1 MILRTKYETKKIE
14 QTMHYKNEAVL
25 SYKISYPVFESAVFF
40 APASRINR
48 YYKDKAM
55 AFERYCRTAL
65 YRMACESADYAKKN
79 SYPLM
84 QLEAVQNFLVTYN
97 ENCALSL
104 YFDRYIFTGGAHGTT
119 ERFSQSWDLSGGGSR
134 IMLSELFKKD
144 FDYIRYVKNKVVDEI
159 KKDKTAYFD
168 DFEQN
173 VSDTLNKNNFYIT
186 PEGLFI
192 YFGQYDIAPYST
204 GIPVFLIPYEKNGAM
219 PPRC

>member
-25 SYKISYPVFESAVFF
+25 EYKISYPVFESAVFF
-40 APASRINR
+40 APVQRINR

-65 YRMACESADYAKKN
+65 YRMACESAEYAKAN
-79 SYPLM
+79 SYPVMLM
-84 QLEAVQNFLVTYN
+84 EAVQNFEVTYN

-119 ERFSQSWDLSGGGSR
+119 ERFSQSWELAGGGSR
-134 IMLSELFKKD
+134 LALSELFKKD
-144 FDYIRYVKNKVVDEI
+144 FDDMGYIKKKVIEEI
-159 KKDKTAYFD
+159 KKDKEIYFD

-173 VSDTLNKNNFYIT
+173 VNDTLSKENFYIT
-186 PEGLFI
+186 PKALAI
-192 YFGQYDIAPYST
+192 YFQQYAIAPYSSGT
-204 GIPVFLIPYEKNGAM
+204 PVFLIPYEKTGAM